1 MRSRR
6 PWEIDRKAILNSSAL
21 ESKWRVGAVE
31 IFSSRHPRTTANLVW
46 ICGKIL
52 RNSRPMKPLIKLLLE
67 GGSLNTAQMAQVL
80 NLSEAELN
88 GQLDALKKDGVL
100 LGFRPVLNLADE
112 DSGVVR
118 AVIEVRITPER
129 GGGFNRLAER
139 ISKFDEVES
148 CYLMSGGYDLLVF
161 VNGASLQKVAAFVSE
176 KLSTIEGVL
185 STATHFMLRSYK
197 EHGFLL
203 GGKVEE
209 NERLKV
215 AP

>member
-1 MRSRR
+1 MDLSRDF
-6 PWEIDRKAILNSSAL
+6 ETIAITMN
-21 ESKWRVGAVE
+21 AV
-31 IFSSRHPRTTANLVW
+31 L
-46 ICGKIL
+46 
-52 RNSRPMKPLIKLLLE
+52 KLLLE
-67 GGSLNTAQMAQVL
+67 GGSLSTAQMAQVL
-80 NLSEAELN
+80 NISEAEINHRLN
-88 GQLDALKKDGVL
+88 ELKQQHIL
-100 LGFRPVLNLADE
+100 LGWRPVLNLSQE
-112 DSGVVR
+112 ENGGVR

-129 GGGFNRLAER
+129 GGGFNHLAER

-209 NERLKV
+209 TERLKV

>member
-1 MRSRR
+1 MRRKSPRKINKLSKRNQTTDGLENRR
-6 PWEIDRKAILNSSAL
+6 GDFVR
-21 ESKWRVGAVE
+21 WRRRRGGEFWYGFAAAFCE
-31 IFSSRHPRTTANLVW
+31 TAGV
-46 ICGKIL
+46 
-52 RNSRPMKPLIKLLLE
+52 MKPIIKLLLE
-67 GGSLNTAQMAQVL
+67 GGSLNTAQLAQVL
-80 NLSEAELN
+80 NLSEAEVN
-88 GQLDALKKDGVL
+88 HQLDTLKKDGVL
-100 LGFRPVLNLADE
+100 LGLRPILNLSGE

-203 GGKVEE
+203 GGKAEE
-209 NERLKV
+209 TERLKV